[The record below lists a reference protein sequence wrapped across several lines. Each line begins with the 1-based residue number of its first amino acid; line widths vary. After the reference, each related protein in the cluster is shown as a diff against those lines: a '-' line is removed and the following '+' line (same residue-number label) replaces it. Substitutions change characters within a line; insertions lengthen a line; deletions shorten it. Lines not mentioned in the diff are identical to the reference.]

1 MYSSPRDILGFNAAR
16 GFVGGA
22 TARRRRSQKAI
33 LVSMPHAA
41 LWVVQRSW
49 ERSRLVAQS
58 GFNAARGF
66 VGGATVPICAFGLAR
81 CSFNAARGFVGGA
94 TPILMAQMKALTC
107 FNAARGFVGGATARR
122 RKSEPVIQVSMPHAA
137 LWVVQ
142 LPLEGFEEFQVR
154 GFNAARGFV
163 GGATIR

>member
-1 MYSSPRDILGFNAAR
+1 MGGATAELSAARIQPALFQCRTRLCGWCNRCMYSSPRDILGFNAAR

-94 TPILMAQMKALTC
+94 T
-107 FNAARGFVGGATARR
+107 
-122 RKSEPVIQVSMPHAA
+122 
-137 LWVVQ
+137 
-142 LPLEGFEEFQVR
+142 
-154 GFNAARGFV
+154 
-163 GGATIR
+163 IR

>member
-1 MYSSPRDILGFNAAR
+1 MVIQL
-16 GFVGGA
+16 
-22 TARRRRSQKAI
+22 Q
-33 LVSMPHAA
+33 VSMPHAA

>member
-1 MYSSPRDILGFNAAR
+1 MVIQLQVSMPHAALWVVQRGGGQREPSPME
-16 GFVGGA
+16 
-22 TARRRRSQKAI
+22 
-33 LVSMPHAA
+33 VSMPHAA

-142 LPLEGFEEFQVR
+142 LSRNSRTFSR
-154 GFNAARGFV
+154 A
-163 GGATIR
+163 